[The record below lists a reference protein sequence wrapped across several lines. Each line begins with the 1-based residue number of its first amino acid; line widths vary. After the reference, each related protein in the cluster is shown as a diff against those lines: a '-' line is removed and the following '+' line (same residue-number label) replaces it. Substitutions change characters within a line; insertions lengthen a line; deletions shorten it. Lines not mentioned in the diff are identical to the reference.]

1 MDSQHLPDFFSGE
14 VMGLSENR
22 NRLVSFR
29 LTVEEY
35 ESVKRLCLS
44 KGTRSISE
52 FTRGALL
59 KLLERDGVNGGVII
73 GDLVSVI
80 HSIEEIDQAL
90 QDLRSLIS
98 NVLGRAERRS
108 DVTQI
113 SSSVDFRR

>member
-1 MDSQHLPDFFSGE
+1 
-14 VMGLSENR
+14 MGLSENR
-22 NRLVSFR
+22 NKLVSFR

-35 ESVKRLCLS
+35 EAVKRLCLS

-52 FTRGALL
+52 LTRGALL
-59 KLLERDGVNGGVII
+59 KHLERDGTNGGVIL

-80 HSIEEIDQAL
+80 QSIEEIDHAL

-98 NVLGRAERRS
+98 SVLGRDGRRS

-113 SSSVDFRR
+113 SSSADFRG

>member
-1 MDSQHLPDFFSGE
+1 MS
-14 VMGLSENR
+14 LSENR
-22 NRLVSFR
+22 NKLVSFR

-35 ESVKRLCLS
+35 EALKGLCLS

-59 KLLERDGVNGGVII
+59 KHLERDGVNGGVIL
-73 GDLVSVI
+73 GDLVSLI

-98 NVLGRAERRS
+98 GVLGRAGRRS
-108 DVTQI
+108 DVTRI